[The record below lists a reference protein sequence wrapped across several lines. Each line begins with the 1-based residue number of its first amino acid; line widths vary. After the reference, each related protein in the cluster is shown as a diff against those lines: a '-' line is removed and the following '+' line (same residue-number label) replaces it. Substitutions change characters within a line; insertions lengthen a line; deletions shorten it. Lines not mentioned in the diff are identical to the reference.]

1 MKAQLD
7 WQAYRNLEFGTQQN
21 SPKKTQT
28 ARTGFHEIWQMA
40 LAHLAATSEPKV
52 WQSQNETGATV
63 WSAYDPRTGK
73 SIHQV
78 SSERV
83 REWLRL

>member
-21 SPKKTQT
+21 APKTTQT
-28 ARTGFHEIWQMA
+28 ARTGLREIWQML

-52 WQSQNETGATV
+52 WQTQDETGKTV
-63 WSAYDPRTGK
+63 WSVYDPRTGR

-78 SSERV
+78 SSDRA